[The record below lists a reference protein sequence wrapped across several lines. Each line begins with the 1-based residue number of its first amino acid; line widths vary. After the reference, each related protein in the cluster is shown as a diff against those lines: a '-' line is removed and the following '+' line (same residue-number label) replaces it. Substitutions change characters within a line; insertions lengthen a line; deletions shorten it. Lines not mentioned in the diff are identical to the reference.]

1 MPKRSHDRNQIYWK
15 TSIVI
20 NNFASNCHVIC
31 QASKGTVEQSS
42 YFFYGCNFSIGN
54 IAWCPKLFWIQ
65 SNVLSCRHT
74 WNKNKFPYGNLHKW
88 SDHIQFFSAQI
99 LVFSLKQTCTINEFK
114 ALEPAEWNETGQS
127 LPQLVL
133 KDSKCQKMPP
143 LKVHLEN
150 NEGKIFTHKQ
160 PHLLYLLQYFTQV
173 SNRFNQ

>member
-1 MPKRSHDRNQIYWK
+1 MVPKSQNYFEYRIMFFQVGILEIKTNFHMVIY
-15 TSIVI
+15 TNEVI
-20 NNFASNCHVIC
+20 I
-31 QASKGTVEQSS
+31 
-42 YFFYGCNFSIGN
+42 FS
-54 IAWCPKLFWIQ
+54 
-65 SNVLSCRHT
+65 
-74 WNKNKFPYGNLHKW
+74 
-88 SDHIQFFSAQI
+88 FFSAQI

-133 KDSKCQKMPP
+133 KDSKCQKIPP